1 MFSNIFLNSPYT
13 FPEDNL
19 LYVFD
24 LAELFTFPYGLSYNC
39 LFGSQKIFRFDSKVD
54 DTFGMTE
61 DQIRANNQIIV
72 NSVITNFVYN
82 LGFIY

>member
-1 MFSNIFLNSPYT
+1 
-13 FPEDNL
+13 
-19 LYVFD
+19 
-24 LAELFTFPYGLSYNC
+24 
-39 LFGSQKIFRFDSKVD
+39 VD

-61 DQIRANNQIIV
+61 DEVRANNQIIV